1 MVYEN
6 IYRTPLKRGHEKGGN
21 VVTQVQ
27 LYYALRRICNEV
39 RKAKKAE

>member
-1 MVYEN
+1 MQKV
-6 IYRTPLKRGHEKGGN
+6 GN

-27 LYYALRRICNEV
+27 LDYALRRICNEV